1 MTHLQ
6 EVPTDEL
13 LSFHDYPTV
22 HSAASAGN
30 NTTIP
35 ISESQIKVNDLS
47 GNFQQS
53 PNSQGAGDAPNIA
66 GDAGL

>member
-1 MTHLQ
+1 MTNLQ

-22 HSAASAGN
+22 HNAGN

-35 ISESQIKVNDLS
+35 ISAVQSSPVNVE
-47 GNFQQS
+47 NTFQ
-53 PNSQGAGDAPNIA
+53 DAPNMQANVDPPQPI
-66 GDAGL
+66 GKQKYNFS